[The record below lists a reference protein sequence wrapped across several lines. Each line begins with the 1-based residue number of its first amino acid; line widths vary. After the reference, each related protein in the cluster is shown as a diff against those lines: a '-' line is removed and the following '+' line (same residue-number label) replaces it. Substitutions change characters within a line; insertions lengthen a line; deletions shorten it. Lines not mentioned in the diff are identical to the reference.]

1 MSALRITVNHGF
13 FRWSRSEK
21 FRPQGVASQ
30 EAESSAKAQCWDLQ
44 KFHAGAA
51 MTPWPHDLSRL
62 SPCLHT
68 FCSRLFERWEDHLSR
83 WFHIGFTLVSPSNV
97 FSCCF
102 FFFFVSSICYF
113 LLFFPNFFHNFFLIA
128 IFYCWFTSVS
138 ITYCH
143 LLLIAIFYYFS
154 LIPPLRP
161 KLTLISMNTNDI
173 YQWYIPMRSNA
184 HLMSGSRSPW
194 KLHHAPPTSTNILEP
209 WQVILELRSRP
220 EWIGNEAVKFTI
232 SWISWFF
239 TKER

>member
-1 MSALRITVNHGF
+1 MEPFWKVSSSGGRFTRGGVFSKSSVLRPAEIS
-13 FRWSRSEK
+13 RWRCHD
-21 FRPQGVASQ
+21 P
-30 EAESSAKAQCWDLQ
+30 
-44 KFHAGAA
+44 
-51 MTPWPHDLSRL
+51 MTPWPVSAVSM
-62 SPCLHT
+62 SP
-68 FCSRLFERWEDHLSR
+68 HLLQQALWAMGRSPVPMVSH

-194 KLHHAPPTSTNILEP
+194 KLHHAPPTSTNMLEP

-232 SWISWFF
+232 SWISW
-239 TKER
+239 